1 MTGRGGVGG
10 HCRGGL
16 GLHQTGRVAVFI
28 GRAEHLY
35 VVKSCFVALKRKIFF
50 VFLQFNSSSHNITV
64 VFFIKPT
71 SEMFVTFHQELHL
84 CDFERELSVVDV
96 SWTVAGRAPVGD
108 VVHVGKLGELLVHL
122 VH

>member
-10 HCRGGL
+10 HCCRGGL

-35 VVKSCFVALKRKIFF
+35 VVKSCFVAL
-50 VFLQFNSSSHNITV
+50 
-64 VFFIKPT
+64 
-71 SEMFVTFHQELHL
+71 
-84 CDFERELSVVDV
+84 CDFERKLSVVDV

-108 VVHVGKLGELLVHL
+108 VVQVGKLGELLVHL